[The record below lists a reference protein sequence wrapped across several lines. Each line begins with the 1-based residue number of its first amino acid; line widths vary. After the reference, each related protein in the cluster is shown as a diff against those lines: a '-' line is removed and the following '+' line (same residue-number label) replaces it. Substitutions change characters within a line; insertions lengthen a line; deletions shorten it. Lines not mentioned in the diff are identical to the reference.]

1 LRGEHRA
8 NLFFRALRVL
18 TAESVALHTALLV
31 TLRGPWAGEIGV
43 QATVVAVLADGIAL
57 ALEGDPDEILARLL
71 TRPAEDAAAAEDEPP
86 KKSQNTWD
94 RVRRFLTDGEDS
106 PRGEGGPNRARPSSS
121 GQRLEG
127 AALDPAKS
135 SAHRGRSGTACEVV
149 FPHLSDRVIMKTD
162 QWMANLDVRLALIHN
177 AKTPQAFSLR
187 ILPML
192 PDSEIR
198 TIARAGTTT
207 ALKQAAT

>member
-1 LRGEHRA
+1 
-8 NLFFRALRVL
+8 
-18 TAESVALHTALLV
+18 
-31 TLRGPWAGEIGV
+31 
-43 QATVVAVLADGIAL
+43 
-57 ALEGDPDEILARLL
+57 
-71 TRPAEDAAAAEDEPP
+71 
-86 KKSQNTWD
+86 
-94 RVRRFLTDGEDS
+94 
-106 PRGEGGPNRARPSSS
+106 
-121 GQRLEG
+121 
-127 AALDPAKS
+127 
-135 SAHRGRSGTACEVV
+135 
-149 FPHLSDRVIMKTD
+149 MKTD